1 MYHRSY
7 QINEPITV
15 RITNESIEITSF
27 PGFDRSISNKDI
39 EKGEIRSMMYRNRRI
54 GDFLKELRLIEGR
67 NTGFP
72 NAKKA
77 LKENGSGNLEF
88 IMDEERRYL
97 SVVIPVHESFLTKKD
112 NSYEDRIIDLLR
124 KEHLSLTEL
133 AIKMGYKGISAKLRD
148 TVNSLI
154 RQKRVFYVLDENNK
168 KKLKA
173 N

>member
-1 MYHRSY
+1 
-7 QINEPITV
+7 
-15 RITNESIEITSF
+15 
-27 PGFDRSISNKDI
+27 
-39 EKGEIRSMMYRNRRI
+39 
-54 GDFLKELRLIEGR
+54 
-67 NTGFP
+67 
-72 NAKKA
+72 
-77 LKENGSGNLEF
+77 
-88 IMDEERRYL
+88 MDEERRYL
-97 SVVIPVHESFLTKKD
+97 SVIIPVHESFLSKKD

-148 TVNSLI
+148 TVNNLI